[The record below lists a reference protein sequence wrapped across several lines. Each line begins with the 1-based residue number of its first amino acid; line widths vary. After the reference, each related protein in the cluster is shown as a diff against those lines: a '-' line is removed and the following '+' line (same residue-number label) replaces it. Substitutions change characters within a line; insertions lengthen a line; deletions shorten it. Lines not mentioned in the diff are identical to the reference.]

1 MLSKLLLLLE
11 GFDATDEE
19 IQKEINDLA
28 AEYNMEVSQVSELLS
43 PEMLKHDIAMKKAVE
58 VITSSAKLNN
68 MTKNQ
73 VSVET

>member
-1 MLSKLLLLLE
+1 MKLILINVAAAE

-58 VITSSAKLNN
+58 VITSSAKV
-68 MTKNQ
+68 K
-73 VSVET
+73 

>member
-1 MLSKLLLLLE
+1 MLSKHVAAAE

-58 VITSSAKLNN
+58 VITSSAKV
-68 MTKNQ
+68 K
-73 VSVET
+73 